1 MDPTDD
7 PKYSYDSPE
16 VSYGPP
22 QQMPS
27 NYGQPPTQPMT
38 TYGAPPVQSSASASN
53 VTVVVN
59 QPTTQSNQLM
69 ATSLD
74 GSRTWTTGLFDCFS
88 DITTCKF
95 WKAHISLFYD
105 KHPIEM
111 LLDVFNF

>member
-27 NYGQPPTQPMT
+27 NYGQPPSQPMT
-38 TYGAPPVQSSASASN
+38 TYGAPPVQPSVSASN

-59 QPTTQSNQLM
+59 QPTAQSNQLM

-88 DITTCKF
+88 DIGTCKF
-95 WKAHISLFYD
+95 WKTHKSLFYD
-105 KHPIEM
+105 
-111 LLDVFNF
+111 